1 MKPVWSSPYT
11 WNCHCGLF
19 AKVNDKAFHFLAIC
33 TPTEYWLLINSIH
46 RYDRGWQRHQHFPRH
61 TLTHLSTAQKKF
73 NCSSIIFIRASK
85 ILSLHLLHYTI
96 GNQWSVGKTWNLVT
110 NSQETVP
117 SHAPKLIFILCDYW
131 LKSLGLNAPHQ
142 GVILQ
147 PTMHLSQ
154 NRWPACYKN
163 IQLCPNWKIENFQKG
178 NPGKSHTVK
187 NRHAYQ

>member
-46 RYDRGWQRHQHFPRH
+46 RYDRGWQRRVTAASTLPKTH
-61 TLTHLSTAQKKF
+61 TYTPLHSSKKF

-96 GNQWSVGKTWNLVT
+96 GNQWSVGKPWNLVT

-131 LKSLGLNAPHQ
+131 LNLWDL
-142 GVILQ
+142 
-147 PTMHLSQ
+147 MHHI
-154 NRWPACYKN
+154 R
-163 IQLCPNWKIENFQKG
+163 
-178 NPGKSHTVK
+178 V
-187 NRHAYQ
+187 

>member
-1 MKPVWSSPYT
+1 MELSLHLKLPLWTVCKSQWQGFSFLGHLYTNRVLTPDQFNTPLRPRVTAASTLPKTHTYTPLHSS
-11 WNCHCGLF
+11 
-19 AKVNDKAFHFLAIC
+19 
-33 TPTEYWLLINSIH
+33 
-46 RYDRGWQRHQHFPRH
+46 
-61 TLTHLSTAQKKF
+61 KKF

-178 NPGKSHTVK
+178 NPGKSHIVK

>member
-1 MKPVWSSPYT
+1 MELSLHLKLPLWTVCKSQWQGFSFLGHLYTNRVLTPDQFNTPLGPRVTAASTLPKTHTYTPLHSS
-11 WNCHCGLF
+11 
-19 AKVNDKAFHFLAIC
+19 
-33 TPTEYWLLINSIH
+33 
-46 RYDRGWQRHQHFPRH
+46 
-61 TLTHLSTAQKKF
+61 KKF
-73 NCSSIIFIRASK
+73 NCSSIIFISITSSSTLHNWKSMECWKDMKPGHKLSGNCTEPCSK
-85 ILSLHLLHYTI
+85 THFYSVWLLI
-96 GNQWSVGKTWNLVT
+96 
-110 NSQETVP
+110 
-117 SHAPKLIFILCDYW
+117 
-131 LKSLGLNAPHQ
+131 KSLGLNAPHQ